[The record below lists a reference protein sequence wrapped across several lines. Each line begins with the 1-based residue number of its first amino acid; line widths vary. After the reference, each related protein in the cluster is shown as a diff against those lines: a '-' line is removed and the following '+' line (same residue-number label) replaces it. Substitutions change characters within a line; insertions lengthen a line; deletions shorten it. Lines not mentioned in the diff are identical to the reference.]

1 MKNVCKS
8 IEEYNP
14 GKKRNIL
21 IVQGKKQV
29 EALHLLDSS
38 DQHTIKMY
46 NFQKCKTMQSLE
58 VGILNRI
65 IKRHDVVDDQ
75 VNLKY
80 AIDNFKRKKKNEKEL
95 TLKNAKKLLTG
106 WWWKVEYFWRK
117 I

>member
-14 GKKRNIL
+14 RKKRNIL
-21 IVQGKKQV
+21 IMQGKKQV

-38 DQHTIKMY
+38 DQRTIKIY

-80 AIDNFKRKKKNEKEL
+80 AINNFKRKKKNEKEL

-106 WWWKVEYFWRK
+106 
-117 I
+117 

>member
-1 MKNVCKS
+1 
-8 IEEYNP
+8 
-14 GKKRNIL
+14 
-21 IVQGKKQV
+21 
-29 EALHLLDSS
+29 
-38 DQHTIKMY
+38 
-46 NFQKCKTMQSLE
+46 MQSLE

-65 IKRHDVVDDQ
+65 IKCHDVVDDP

-80 AIDNFKRKKKNEKEL
+80 AINNFKRKKKNEKEL

>member
-1 MKNVCKS
+1 
-8 IEEYNP
+8 
-14 GKKRNIL
+14 
-21 IVQGKKQV
+21 
-29 EALHLLDSS
+29 
-38 DQHTIKMY
+38 
-46 NFQKCKTMQSLE
+46 MQSLE

-106 WWWKVEYFWRK
+106 
-117 I
+117 

>member
-8 IEEYNP
+8 IEEYNH

-46 NFQKCKTMQSLE
+46 IFKNVKLC
-58 VGILNRI
+58 
-65 IKRHDVVDDQ
+65 
-75 VNLKY
+75 NL
-80 AIDNFKRKKKNEKEL
+80 
-95 TLKNAKKLLTG
+95 
-106 WWWKVEYFWRK
+106 
-117 I
+117 